1 MEHPTNFAAAVVCL
15 SLVYLYCSDYSKKD
29 KFIFILM
36 LSLGLFSTRSKF
48 YGFFVLASF
57 FVLYLSSIE
66 KLRLNFK
73 TGIIFSIILLAIFF
87 VAKDKIELYFLQ
99 SITGEEKDLVARY
112 VLYSTSIQLLFHDFI
127 PFGSGLASFATHA
140 SGLYY
145 SDIYQAYNI
154 DMVWGLSK
162 KEWYFVA
169 DTYYPSLAQFGI
181 VGVCLF
187 LLFWL
192 YILRKS
198 FNYLKHTNSIKYFVL
213 SILIIGFIAIE
224 NVADASFTSNRGFF
238 MMLFLGLLLSEQK
251 RIYISTTNAKK
262 EIIQN

>member
-1 MEHPTNFAAAVVCL
+1 
-15 SLVYLYCSDYSKKD
+15 
-29 KFIFILM
+29 
-36 LSLGLFSTRSKF
+36 
-48 YGFFVLASF
+48 
-57 FVLYLSSIE
+57 
-66 KLRLNFK
+66 
-73 TGIIFSIILLAIFF
+73 
-87 VAKDKIELYFLQ
+87 
-99 SITGEEKDLVARY
+99 
-112 VLYSTSIQLLFHDFI
+112 
-127 PFGSGLASFATHA
+127 
-140 SGLYY
+140 
-145 SDIYQAYNI
+145 
-154 DMVWGLSK
+154 MVWGLSK